1 MTKLINLKIVLFIF
15 LLAGVSYSQQEGDR
29 ILAVVGNEI
38 ILESDFQ
45 YQIQLYARQ
54 NQLSQ
59 IPPSLAQQIFQ
70 QMITEKIIYAR
81 AVQENITVTDDEI
94 NRELQFRIESLA
106 GQLGGYS
113 MVEEMYGMSIGKL
126 RILLRDELA
135 KNLRAEKLKR
145 TKFSGGIRVTDREV
159 REFYEIYKDSL
170 PPASSEYEISHI
182 LLTRSISDA
191 EKNEAQSKAFQL
203 LDSISNGADF
213 SILAS
218 QYSDDR
224 GSATNGGNLGP
235 ATRGMFVKNF
245 EEALF
250 SMNVGEISQ
259 PIETEFGYHIILLD
273 RIDGD
278 TRTSRH
284 ILVKYPRLESSD
296 METILTLKDIK
307 SRIERGDITF
317 EEAAMEYSQDEI
329 TKDRG
334 GYLGFVPIE
343 RLEDEVVEALQK
355 INDGEITEPVRIG
368 DATSYGYEILKR
380 IAYSPSHN
388 LTLEQ
393 DYDRIKRFASFYK
406 ENKELEKWINEIRET
421 IFVDVKF

>member
-1 MTKLINLKIVLFIF
+1 MFF

-29 ILAVVGNEI
+29 ILAIVGNDI

-70 QMITEKIIYAR
+70 QMLTEKIIYAR
-81 AVQENITVTDDEI
+81 AVQEDITVTDDEI

-126 RILLRDELA
+126 RLLLRDELA
-135 KNLRAEKLKR
+135 KNLKAEKLKR

-159 REFYEIYKDSL
+159 REFYELYKDSL

-182 LLTRSISDA
+182 LLTRSISEA
-191 EKNEAQSKAFQL
+191 EKNEAQLKAFQL
-203 LDSISNGADF
+203 LDSLNNGADF

-218 QYSDDR
+218 AYSDDR
-224 GSATNGGNLGP
+224 GSATNGGSLGP

-245 EEALF
+245 EDALF
-250 SMNVGEISQ
+250 AMNVGEISQ
-259 PIETEFGYHIILLD
+259 PVETEFGYHIILLD

-278 TRTSRH
+278 SRTARH
-284 ILVKYPRLESSD
+284 ILIKYPRLESSD
-296 METILTLKDIK
+296 METVLTLKEIK
-307 SRIERGDITF
+307 ARIERGDITF
-317 EEAAMEYSQDEI
+317 EEAATEYSQDEV
-329 TKDRG
+329 TKDKG

-355 INDGEITEPVRIG
+355 ISDGEITEPVRVG
-368 DATSYGYEILKR
+368 DDFSYGYEILKR
-380 IAYSPSHN
+380 IAYSPSHD

-393 DYDRIKRFASFYK
+393 DYERIKRFASFYK